1 MQIETIR
8 SGAPRPLAN
17 YNECFKVGPW
27 VFAAGQVASDY
38 KTGVAPKSG
47 WRVSHG
53 IRSRRI
59 DLEAGA
65 HVDDKA
71 LKNGIH

>member
-1 MQIETIR
+1 MLQ
-8 SGAPRPLAN
+8 
-17 YNECFKVGPW
+17 VGPW
-27 VFAAGQVASDY
+27 VFAAGQVVSDY

>member
-1 MQIETIR
+1 MLQ
-8 SGAPRPLAN
+8 
-17 YNECFKVGPW
+17 VGPW

-59 DLEAGA
+59 DLEAG
-65 HVDDKA
+65 HDVDDK
-71 LKNGIH
+71 H